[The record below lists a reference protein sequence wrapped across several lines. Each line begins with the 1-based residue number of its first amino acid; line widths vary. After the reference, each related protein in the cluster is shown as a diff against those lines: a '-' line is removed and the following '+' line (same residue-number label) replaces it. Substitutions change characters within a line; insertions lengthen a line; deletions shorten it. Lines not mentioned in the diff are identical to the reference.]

1 MEMEIDGEEIE
12 LRKKEL
18 EMIREKKEKAIG
30 PDAYSYYWEK
40 EKKLEEMLSMLMR
53 NRQMAE
59 EAAKAR
65 APRMSLEEIR
75 KRMFEETDKD
85 KKERKGEAVK
95 SIIKEEP

>member
-1 MEMEIDGEEIE
+1 
-12 LRKKEL
+12 
-18 EMIREKKEKAIG
+18 MIREKMEKAIG

-40 EKKLEEMLSMLMR
+40 EKELEELLSMLMR

-59 EAAKAR
+59 EAAKSR

-75 KRMFEETDKD
+75 KRTFEETDKD

-95 SIIKEEP
+95 SIIKGEP